1 MLSTSDSH
9 KLQQYVQHINSV
21 PSLNTYSPDSVKM
34 MKTIY
39 DQAVAASKQPVSAQ
53 ITSERFSSESST
65 GSLYGSVDHT
75 IRASIQASNKYSINA
90 VLTIGKRTY
99 NMFFVFPSQSTTIS
113 NSVRGKHFAEVRD
126 FLKRAHIW
134 LLVAS
139 HYASPQCSSEVDVY
153 LYMTPHKKVLPTSDE
168 GAVSQVHINT
178 ALTTQCSQKTEIVL
192 FRREEVFKVFV
203 HESCHNL
210 GLDFSG
216 FPGANEMAKQVVA
229 GIFPIQ
235 SELCIY
241 ESYCEM
247 WAELVN
253 IVIADIVAHPR
264 RRGFETAW
272 PAIVRNINV
281 ERRFTMFQVAKLLT
295 HNNMGYA
302 DLMKPGNL
310 YREKTEAFC
319 YFVLKSIMLFHCDD
333 FLAWCFRNNVSG
345 HGVSLQF
352 NQANAKKYVVDLIAS
367 HYKSPEY
374 VEALNKTHEHFV
386 KNRARLPALIRNTMR
401 MTIIE

>member
-1 MLSTSDSH
+1 MSSTSDSH

-21 PSLNTYSPDSVKM
+21 PSLNIYSPNSVKM
-34 MKTIY
+34 MKIIY
-39 DQAVAASKQPVSAQ
+39 DQAVEASKQPVSAQ
-53 ITSERFSSESST
+53 ITGERFSGESST
-65 GSLYGSVDHT
+65 GTLYSSVDHT

-90 VLTIGKRTY
+90 ILTIGKRTY

-134 LLVAS
+134 LSIAS

-153 LYMTPHKKVLPTSDE
+153 LYMTPQKKVLPTSSADS
-168 GAVSQVHINT
+168 VSPVHINT
-178 ALTTQCSQKTEIVL
+178 ALTTSCSQKTEIVL
-192 FRREEVFKVFV
+192 YRREEVFKVFI
-203 HESCHNL
+203 HESFHNL

-253 IVIADIVAHPR
+253 IVIVDVVAHPR

-272 PAIVRNINV
+272 PAIMLGINA
-281 ERRFTMFQVAKLLT
+281 ERRFTIFQVAKLLT

-302 DLMKPGNL
+302 DLMKPGNS
-310 YREKTEAFC
+310 YREKTEAFS

-333 FLAWCFRNNVSG
+333 FLAWCFRNNNSG

-352 NQANAKKYVVDLIAS
+352 DQANAQKYVVDLIVS
-367 HYKSPEY
+367 HYKSPKY
-374 VEALNKTHEHFV
+374 VEALNKTQEHFV

-401 MTIIE
+401 MSIIE

>member
-1 MLSTSDSH
+1 M
-9 KLQQYVQHINSV
+9 
-21 PSLNTYSPDSVKM
+21 
-34 MKTIY
+34 
-39 DQAVAASKQPVSAQ
+39 
-53 ITSERFSSESST
+53 
-65 GSLYGSVDHT
+65 
-75 IRASIQASNKYSINA
+75 
-90 VLTIGKRTY
+90 
-99 NMFFVFPSQSTTIS
+99 
-113 NSVRGKHFAEVRD
+113 
-126 FLKRAHIW
+126 
-134 LLVAS
+134 
-139 HYASPQCSSEVDVY
+139 
-153 LYMTPHKKVLPTSDE
+153 DE

-178 ALTTQCSQKTEIVL
+178 ALTTQCSQKTEIIL
-192 FRREEVFKVFV
+192 FRREEVFKVFI

-216 FPGANEMAKQVVA
+216 FYEANEMAKQVVA

-253 IVIADIVAHPR
+253 IVIADVVAHPR

-281 ERRFTMFQVAKLLT
+281 ERRFTIFQVAKLLT

-319 YFVLKSIMLFHCDD
+319 YFVLKSIMLFYCDD
-333 FLAWCFRNNVSG
+333 FLAWCFRNNVPG

-352 NQANAKKYVVDLIAS
+352 NQANTKKYVVDLVVS
-367 HYKSPEY
+367 RYKSPEY

-386 KNRARLPALIRNTMR
+386 KNRSRLPALIRNTMR
-401 MTIIE
+401 MSIIE

>member
-1 MLSTSDSH
+1 MSSASDSH

-21 PSLNTYSPDSVKM
+21 PSLNTYSPNSMKM

-39 DQAVAASKQPVSAQ
+39 DQAVEASKQPVSAQ
-53 ITSERFSSESST
+53 ITGERFSSESST
-65 GSLYGSVDHT
+65 GSLYSSVDHT

-99 NMFFVFPSQSTTIS
+99 NLFFVFPSQSTTIS

-134 LLVAS
+134 LSIAY

-153 LYMTPHKKVLPTSDE
+153 LYMTPQKKVLPTSSTDS
-168 GAVSQVHINT
+168 VSPVHINT
-178 ALTTQCSQKTEIVL
+178 ALTTSCSQKTEIIL
-192 FRREEVFKVFV
+192 YRREEVFKVFI
-203 HESCHNL
+203 HESFHNL

-216 FPGANEMAKQVVA
+216 FPGANDMAKQVIA

-253 IVIADIVAHPR
+253 IVISDVVAHPR

-272 PAIVRNINV
+272 PAIMHDINA

-295 HNNMGYA
+295 HNNMKYA
-302 DLMKPGNL
+302 DLMKPGNS
-310 YREKTEAFC
+310 YREKTEAFS
-319 YFVLKSIMLFHCDD
+319 YFVLKSIMMFHCDD
-333 FLAWCFRNNVSG
+333 FLAWCFQNNDLG
-345 HGVSLQF
+345 HAVSLQF
-352 NQANAKKYVVDLIAS
+352 DQANAKKYVVDLIVS
-367 HYKSPEY
+367 QYKSPKY
-374 VEALNKTHEHFV
+374 VEALNKTQEHFV

-401 MTIIE
+401 MSIIE